1 MTPGQSGTPAMSDVP
16 DMSGTSAL
24 SVAEAAAL
32 LDVNERTV
40 RRYIEKGKLPAQR
53 VLSDRNVAELRI
65 ARDDLDNFQGRRFAI
80 QNEPVDSADT
90 LPAALSA
97 QLTAA
102 VIAELR
108 GTREAIECLASV
120 FEQSTAENR
129 ALRARIE
136 ALEAQVGHAGQPGHP
151 TRPRSLVGQ
160 IAAYVARRLS

>member
-1 MTPGQSGTPAMSDVP
+1 MTPGLSGTPAMSDVP
-16 DMSGTSAL
+16 DMSGMSAL

-65 ARDDLDNFQGRRFAI
+65 ARDELDNFQGRRFAI

-90 LPAALSA
+90 LSAALSA
-97 QLTAA
+97 QLTA

-108 GTREAIECLASV
+108 GTREAIERLAAV

-136 ALEAQVGHAGQPGHP
+136 ALEAQAGHAGQPGHP

-160 IAAYVARRLS
+160 IATYVARRLR